1 MEFTEKV
8 IGNIEKRVAGLLRE
22 YQTDVDALY
31 DEHGKVKVSMPIELT
46 SKNGNMQVKVGFK
59 LVTGKIDDSSTG
71 FVRDDQPEL
80 PLEKADNKF
89 LCPAGKG
96 KVDTQVCDSC
106 DLRMETIVS
115 APNEAGERLQ
125 QIRSCSVWADLD
137 TKESIDSYLERIDEE
152 EAEKAA
158 EQAAA
163 EAEQRQEAPQTESQP
178 EPEKAKKKGKKA
190 A

>member
-59 LVTGKIDDSSTG
+59 LVTGKIDDSSSG

-89 LCPAGKG
+89 LCPGGKG
-96 KVDTQVCDSC
+96 KIDLSVCDSC
-106 DLRMETIVS
+106 ELRKSRHVS
-115 APNEAGERLQ
+115 EPNDAGECLTQ
-125 QIRSCSVWADLD
+125 YMSCSVWADADYHAFIERMLD
-137 TKESIDSYLERIDEE
+137 WEP
-152 EAEKAA
+152 AA
-158 EQAAA
+158 
-163 EAEQRQEAPQTESQP
+163 QTEP
-178 EPEKAKKKGKKA
+178 EQTKKKGKKA